1 MNPGRLS
8 RREQGF
14 SALELLVI
22 VVILCV
28 VAAVGVPTLHARAKH
43 SVLEMNLQSLA
54 SLVEEEI
61 TEGFNP
67 RYRASGDG
75 DAAKYL
81 SNHLEVTLADVSA
94 GEYVNPTVATPGRG
108 RAVVNTSLPPSGSGD
123 ERPAVLIT
131 DAPRY
136 QYVFFSTLEESIRA
150 ALAGSLVIA
159 FDATRQSVDIFFV
172 DAKGNRSSN
181 VITVPAG

>member
-1 MNPGRLS
+1 MNPGRPS

-14 SALELLVI
+14 SALEVLVI

-54 SLVEEEI
+54 SLVEQEI

-67 RYRASGDG
+67 KYRQSGEG

-81 SNHLEVTLADVSA
+81 SNHLEATLADVSA
-94 GEYVNPTVATPGRG
+94 GVYVNPTVATPSRG
-108 RAVVNTSLPPSGSGD
+108 RAVVNASLPPSRSEG

-136 QYVFFSTLEESIRA
+136 QYVFFNTLEDSIRA

-159 FDATRQSVDIFFV
+159 FDAARRSVDIFFV
-172 DAKGNRSSN
+172 DAEGNKSSN
-181 VITVPAG
+181 VIAVPAG

>member
-1 MNPGRLS
+1 MNRGRLS
-8 RREQGF
+8 TLEQGF
-14 SALELLVI
+14 SALEVLVI
-22 VVILCV
+22 IVILCV

-43 SVLEMNLQSLA
+43 SVLEMNLQSLG
-54 SLVEEEI
+54 SLVEQQI

-67 RYRASGDG
+67 KYRESGEG

-81 SNHLEVTLADVSA
+81 SNHLEVTLADVSS
-94 GEYVNPTVATPGRG
+94 GNYVNPTVATPSKG
-108 RAVVNTSLPPSGSGD
+108 RAVVNTSLPPSPGGD

-136 QYVFFSTLEESIRA
+136 QYIFFNTLEESIRA

-159 FDATRQSVDIFFV
+159 FDATTQSVDVFFV
-172 DAKGNRSSN
+172 DAKGNKSSN